1 MKGSF
6 SKPVTWAQHRE
17 RQLKREDRGP
27 GAGIFHTLLFAAALV
42 LVVFPG

>member
-6 SKPVTWAQHRE
+6 SRPVTWAQYRE
-17 RQLKREDRGP
+17 RQLRREARGP
-27 GAGIFHTLLFAAALV
+27 GAGIFHTLLFSAALV